1 MEMKIMFAGAIL
13 VGGWVLYY
21 LFGRQFAYNI
31 RTAFPLIRAMQET
44 QQDLIDISAKNYTV
58 VSALVTGIIC
68 AVLCFVVFFF
78 CPLYLKICF
87 AVGFLLNSL

>member
-31 RTAFPLIRAMQET
+31 RTAFHIRRNT
-44 QQDLIDISAKNYTV
+44 
-58 VSALVTGIIC
+58 C
-68 AVLCFVVFFF
+68 
-78 CPLYLKICF
+78 
-87 AVGFLLNSL
+87 LLAGMAFYCNTFYSYVRGRYCYDD